1 MSAAR
6 KPTREYEYDL
16 MRTVAAAAVVVIH
29 SCALQWRTLDVQTS
43 DWAWITVWDM
53 LSKFS
58 VPLFFM
64 ISGRFNLDISRQTNS
79 AQRMCRK
86 VGRLVVAFF
95 FWSSIYTVINLIRT
109 TSLAENWKWIVIE
122 FFSGEYHMW
131 FLFAISGLYLVTP
144 LLVPIANDQRK
155 CQYFL
160 ILFFIFQLV
169 LPALAGLPIIGVFI
183 TTILEKMEF
192 QCVLGYT
199 GYYILGYYLK
209 KHPLAIRTRGLC
221 YLVGLIGSIFSVVVV
236 IVCSRAA
243 GCADESAAKYLTW
256 NVAGQAVAV
265 YVALQSIGTKR
276 TATGDSRSVI
286 RLLSRYSFGIYL
298 AHPFFLWI
306 FEWLGFVPTIVF
318 PGLGVPL
325 IAATAFLA
333 TLLLSY
339 CLRKLPRI
347 GQMIT

>member
-131 FLFAISGLYLVTP
+131 FLFAIS
-144 LLVPIANDQRK
+144 
-155 CQYFL
+155 
-160 ILFFIFQLV
+160 
-169 LPALAGLPIIGVFI
+169 
-183 TTILEKMEF
+183 
-192 QCVLGYT
+192 
-199 GYYILGYYLK
+199 
-209 KHPLAIRTRGLC
+209 
-221 YLVGLIGSIFSVVVV
+221 
-236 IVCSRAA
+236 
-243 GCADESAAKYLTW
+243 
-256 NVAGQAVAV
+256 
-265 YVALQSIGTKR
+265 
-276 TATGDSRSVI
+276 
-286 RLLSRYSFGIYL
+286 
-298 AHPFFLWI
+298 
-306 FEWLGFVPTIVF
+306 
-318 PGLGVPL
+318 
-325 IAATAFLA
+325 
-333 TLLLSY
+333 
-339 CLRKLPRI
+339 
-347 GQMIT
+347 